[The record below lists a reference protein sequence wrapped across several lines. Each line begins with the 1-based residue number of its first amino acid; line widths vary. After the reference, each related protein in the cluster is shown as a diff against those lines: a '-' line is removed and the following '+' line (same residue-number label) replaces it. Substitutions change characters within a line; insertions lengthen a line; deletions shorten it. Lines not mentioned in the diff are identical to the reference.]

1 MREIREKEI
10 YMAEKDSRSRQRML
24 SQPAS
29 LGYGPSMLLLHHLL
43 CLLFCFF
50 FFLKKK
56 GSAFMVRGQ
65 NSYPVVQQRG

>member
-1 MREIREKEI
+1 MREIREKETC
-10 YMAEKDSRSRQRML
+10 MAEKDSRSRQRML

-43 CLLFCFF
+43 CLFF

-56 GSAFMVRGQ
+56 GSALMVRGQ